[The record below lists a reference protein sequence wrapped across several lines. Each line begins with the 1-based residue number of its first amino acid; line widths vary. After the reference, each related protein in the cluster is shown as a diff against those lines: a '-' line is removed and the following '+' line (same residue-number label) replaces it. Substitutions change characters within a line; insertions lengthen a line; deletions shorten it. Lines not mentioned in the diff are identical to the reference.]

1 MSLNVVAVAVMAA
14 ACLVTPSLGF
24 GVTPGPMLRLGRGNS
39 PQQAGRCAVVWHA
52 PPPAFPSSAPSPLA
66 ALSRHERPH
75 RACTVGLSMA
85 AGSGE
90 GLSRLIDL
98 KGRRYVL
105 VGGKGG
111 VGKTSTS
118 SAIAIKLA
126 DEGLRTLVISTDPA
140 HSLGD
145 ALMTDLSSGKVTPVA
160 EQVRVSRLH
169 FPPLEARAMYYIH
182 QTR

>member
-1 MSLNVVAVAVMAA
+1 MVAA
-14 ACLVTPSLGF
+14 ACLVPPCLGF
-24 GVTPGPMLRLGRGNS
+24 GIGSGPMLRPWRGIHTQTLGHRG
-39 PQQAGRCAVVWHA
+39 AVVWHTTS
-52 PPPAFPSSAPSPLA
+52 PPAPQPLAPSLLPALA
-66 ALSRHERPH
+66 RPAASL
-75 RACTVGLSMA
+75 RACAAGLSMA

-90 GLSRLIDL
+90 GLSRLVDL
-98 KGRRYVL
+98 KGRRYIL

-160 EQVRVSRLH
+160 EQVT
-169 FPPLEARAMYYIH
+169 AC
-182 QTR
+182 